1 MLKIAIA
8 QMNAVVGDLAGNA
21 RMIADYAAR
30 ARQAK
35 ADLVVFPELALC
47 GYPPEDLLF
56 KKHFVANTVKALD
69 ALVKKMTGI
78 AAIVGFVDTDGAGRI
93 YNAAAFIVDGA
104 LKGVYRKRELPNYGV
119 FDERRYF
126 TPGTDEGIF
135 TLKGVTIAVNICEDI
150 WVNKSV
156 YAVQAKRRPAVMIN
170 ISSSPYETGKPRV
183 REALLRRRVR
193 ETKIPMV
200 YVNMVGGQDELVF
213 DGASMVIAVDGKVAA
228 RAKQFSED
236 LLLTDCTKTAGGVL
250 PLMDENEEI
259 YNALVTG
266 TRDYV
271 RKNGFAKVAV
281 GLSGGIDSALVAII
295 AVDALGKDNVVGISM
310 PSPFNVKATRADASR
325 LARNLGIEFKEI
337 PIKAVFAAFLK
348 ALKGP
353 PGLRPDRAGG
363 HFNGGS
369 PGTAEENLQA
379 RIRGNLLMAFSN
391 KFGWLVLTTGNKSE
405 MAVGYCT
412 LYGDM
417 SGGFAVLK
425 DIFKTRVY
433 ELARWRNIRS
443 GESIIP
449 KSVVLR
455 APSAELRPGQTDE
468 QTLGAYA
475 DLDRVLS
482 AYVEGHRSVQ
492 DIAGTTLPLKY
503 VQKTARLVDSNEYKR
518 RQAPPGVKITS
529 RAFGRDWR
537 LPITNRYRE

>member
-1 MLKIAIA
+1 MLKIALA

-30 ARQAK
+30 ARRAK

-69 ALVKKMTGI
+69 ALVKKTTGI

-93 YNAAAFIVDGA
+93 YNAAAFITDGT

-135 TLKGVTIAVNICEDI
+135 TLGGTVIAVNICEDI
-150 WVNKSV
+150 WVDKGV
-156 YAVQAKRRPAVMIN
+156 YAAQAKRKPACSAGRPAVMIN

-213 DGASMVIAVDGKVAA
+213 DGASMVIAGNGKVAA
-228 RAKQFSED
+228 RAKQFGED
-236 LLLTDCTKTAGGVL
+236 LLLTDCAKTAQGVL

-259 YNALVTG
+259 YNALVMG

-271 RKNGFAKVAV
+271 RKNGFSKVAV
-281 GLSGGIDSALVAII
+281 GLSGGLDSALVAVI
-295 AVDALGKDNVVGISM
+295 AVDALGKDNVIGISM
-310 PSPFNVKATRADASR
+310 PSPFNVKATRADAIR

-337 PIKAVFAAFLK
+337 PIKTVFASYLK
-348 ALKGP
+348 ALKGHFSGP
-353 PGLRPDRAGG
+353 AGG
-363 HFNGGS
+363 D
-369 PGTAEENLQA
+369 TAEENLQA

-468 QTLGAYA
+468 QALGAYA

-482 AYVEGHRSVQ
+482 AYVEDHRSVQ
-492 DIAGTTLPLKY
+492 GIAGTGLPLKY
-503 VQKTARLVDSNEYKR
+503 VQRTARLVDSNEYKR

-529 RAFGRDWR
+529 RAFGKDWR